1 MKTTTT
7 PLISGQTPA
16 PVSAEAPV
24 HVAFVRSGARELYA
38 QEREDFLAPATALS
52 AGFDLRACLDTPEA
66 HIAHYLSLGLDKK
79 EALKAAAKDR
89 GVKKSDLYRYT
100 VAPRAD
106 E

>member
-1 MKTTTT
+1 M
-7 PLISGQTPA
+7 
-16 PVSAEAPV
+16 E
-24 HVAFVRSGARELYA
+24 FR
-38 QEREDFLAPATALS
+38 LS
-52 AGFDLRACLDTPEA
+52 AGYPKEPRGEFVLLVEGAGSENALNALSPEA